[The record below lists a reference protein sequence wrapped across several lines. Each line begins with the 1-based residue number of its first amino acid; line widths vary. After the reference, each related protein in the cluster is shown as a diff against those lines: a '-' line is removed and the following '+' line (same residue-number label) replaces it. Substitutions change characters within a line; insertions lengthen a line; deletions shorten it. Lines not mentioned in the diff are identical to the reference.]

1 MKSIKTRPY
10 IPERLEIE
18 EITPNHIR
26 LYAYPFEPHYAITVA
41 HPVRRLLLSST
52 VGYAPIAIKIEGVVH
67 EFDSV
72 RGVAEDVTPF
82 IVNIKNLKFKINEEE
97 KKQHEKFEFEY
108 EFHGPMELRGEHL
121 SNDIITI
128 IDSTSHLA
136 NINSEAKLK
145 FSLVIQRGLG
155 YVPSEA
161 IREEIGNDYIP
172 LDAFFTPV
180 KKAVYTIENVLHESN
195 PNFEKII
202 FEVETNGQVDPMD
215 AFKEAITIMHSQMSV
230 FGAELNDVPTSNN
243 RLNDDS
249 PELKVL
255 LSSVEILNLEHRP
268 SNCLQKSN
276 IKYIGELVL
285 MSESDL
291 KNIKN
296 LGKRSFDEIASKL
309 LEVGYKIGDDLPNDL
324 VITLNKRLAKLK
336 GQN

>member
-1 MKSIKTRPY
+1 MKSIKIRPY

-18 EITPNHIR
+18 EFSPNHIK
-26 LYAYPFEPHYAITVA
+26 LHAYPFEPHYAITIA

-52 VGYAPIAIKIEGVVH
+52 VGYAPIAIKIKGVAH

-72 RGVAEDVTPF
+72 RGVSEDVAPF
-82 IVNIKNLKFKINEEE
+82 ITNIKNLKFKINSEAQ
-97 KKQHEKFEFEY
+97 KQEKFELHY
-108 EFHGPMELRGEHL
+108 EFRGPIELKGEHL
-121 SNDIITI
+121 NNEIITI
-128 IDSTSHLA
+128 LDSDLHLA
-136 NINSEAKLK
+136 NINNEAELK
-145 FSLVIQRGLG
+145 FSLIIQKGLG

-161 IREEIGNDYIP
+161 IRAEIGNDYIP

-180 KKAVYTIENVLHESN
+180 KKAVYEIENVLHESN

-215 AFKEAITIMHSQMSV
+215 AFKEAVGIMHSQMSV

-249 PELKVL
+249 PELKTL

-296 LGKRSFDEIASKL
+296 LGKRSFDEIVQKL
-309 LEVGYKIGDDLPNDL
+309 AEVGYAIGGDLPNDL

-336 GQN
+336 N

>member
-1 MKSIKTRPY
+1 M
-10 IPERLEIE
+10 
-18 EITPNHIR
+18 
-26 LYAYPFEPHYAITVA
+26 
-41 HPVRRLLLSST
+41 
-52 VGYAPIAIKIEGVVH
+52 
-67 EFDSV
+67 
-72 RGVAEDVTPF
+72 
-82 IVNIKNLKFKINEEE
+82 
-97 KKQHEKFEFEY
+97 
-108 EFHGPMELRGEHL
+108 
-121 SNDIITI
+121 
-128 IDSTSHLA
+128 
-136 NINSEAKLK
+136 
-145 FSLVIQRGLG
+145 
-155 YVPSEA
+155 PSEA

-202 FEVETNGQVDPMD
+202 FEVETNGQVDPME

-249 PELKVL
+249 PELKIL

>member
-1 MKSIKTRPY
+1 MKSIKIRPY

-18 EITPNHIR
+18 EIAPNHIR
-26 LYAYPFEPHYAITVA
+26 LHAYPFEPHYAITIA
-41 HPVRRLLLSST
+41 HPVRRLLLAST
-52 VGYAPIAIKIEGVVH
+52 VGYAPIAIKIDGVAH

-72 RGVAEDVTPF
+72 RGVSEDVAPF
-82 IVNIKNLKFKINEEE
+82 IANIKNLNFKIND
-97 KKQHEKFEFEY
+97 KFKNQEKFELKY
-108 EFHGPMELRGEHL
+108 EFEGPMELKGKNLDSEVI
-121 SNDIITI
+121 SI
-128 IDSTSHLA
+128 IDSDSHLA
-136 NINSEAKLK
+136 NINAEAKLS
-145 FSLVIQRGLG
+145 FSLIIQKGLG
-155 YVPSEA
+155 YVPSES
-161 IREEIGNDYIP
+161 IREEIADDYIP

-202 FEVETNGQVDPMD
+202 FEVVTNGQVEPLDV
-215 AFKEAITIMHSQMSV
+215 FKEAVAIMHSQMSV
-230 FGAELNDVPTSNN
+230 FGVEITDIPTSNN

-249 PELKVL
+249 PELKIL

-296 LGKRSFDEIASKL
+296 LGKRSFDEITNKL
-309 LEVGYKIGDDLPNDL
+309 LEVGYTIGADLPNDL
-324 VITLNKRLAKLK
+324 IITLNKRLAKLK
-336 GQN
+336 NQN

>member
-1 MKSIKTRPY
+1 MKNIKIRPY
-10 IPERLEIE
+10 IPEKLEIE

-26 LYAYPFEPHYAITVA
+26 LHAYPFEPGYAITIA

-52 VGYAPIAIKIEGVVH
+52 VGYAPIAIKIDGVKH

-72 RGVAEDVTPF
+72 RGVTEDVAPF
-82 IVNIKNLKFKINEEE
+82 IVNIKNLKFKV
-97 KKQHEKFEFEY
+97 KDEFQGQDKLELEY
-108 EFHGPMELRGEHL
+108 EFSGPMELIGEHL
-121 SNDIITI
+121 NSDKVAI
-128 IDSTSHLA
+128 IDGDSHLA
-136 NINSEAKLK
+136 NINNDAKIK
-145 FSLVIQRGLG
+145 FSLVIQKGLG

-161 IREEIGNDYIP
+161 IREEIGGEYIP

-180 KKAVYTIENVLHESN
+180 RKAVYSIENVLHESN

-215 AFKEAITIMHSQMSV
+215 AFKEAVGIMHSQMSV
-230 FGAELNDVPTSNN
+230 FGAELSDIPTSNG

-285 MSESDL
+285 MNESDL

-296 LGKRSFDEIASKL
+296 LGKRSFDEIATKL
-309 LEVGYKIGDDLPNDL
+309 REVGYEIGADLPHELAN
-324 VITLNKRLAKLK
+324 TLNKRLAKLK